1 MSGYIEYGEPFWTG
15 FRNAKE
21 IIGGEPPPPEMQHLL
36 AIATMST
43 TWLYDVEDM
52 GDPILT
58 IAQGGHWPRLSPD
71 GEWLLVGQNLYS
83 TRSGDLLD
91 TVPTA
96 FSHSTSFSHDRSMA
110 VIIVGNTP
118 TLVSTDDWQPLLGAP
133 SLSGYAMGSVG
144 EYALLARNTFAEGD
158 KYLVH
163 TTSAPS
169 EILLDITDF
178 SWKSYANIPNHHFTT
193 GTACTAANGNLIARA
208 GQSVGYYPIDAIGE
222 DLSPYFIDSP
232 TASFVSIM
240 PGGLL
245 IATGARGDGY
255 SGRNGGFNIY
265 NPSDGM
271 DIVFSGTIAGYP
283 FGGFPGRA
291 TQVEFTTNG
300 EYFIASEGM
309 QYDVYLGSGRLL
321 AYRTADWSP
330 ATIPVSMGVVAVD
343 VASRIL
349 QRTE

>member
-1 MSGYIEYGEPFWTG
+1 MSEYIEYGEPFWTG

-52 GDPILT
+52 GDPVLT

-71 GEWLLVGQNLYS
+71 GEWLLIGQNLYS

-110 VIIVGNTP
+110 VIVVGNSS

-133 SLSGYAMGSVG
+133 SLDGHATGSVG
-144 EYALLARNTFAEGD
+144 EYTSLARNTFTEGD

-163 TTSAPS
+163 TASRPS
-169 EILLDITDF
+169 QLLLDLTDF
-178 SWKSYANIPNHHFTT
+178 SWKSYANIPTYLFST
-193 GTACTAANGNLIARA
+193 GTNCTAANGNLIASA
-208 GQSVGYYPIDAIGE
+208 GQTVGYYPIDAVGE
-222 DLSPYFIDSP
+222 DLSPYFADS
-232 TASFVSIM
+232 ANAKFVSIM
-240 PGGLL
+240 PDGHL

-255 SGRNGGFNIY
+255 SGRDGGFNVY

-271 DIVFSGTIAGYP
+271 DIVFSGDIAGYP

-291 TQVEFTTNG
+291 AQVEFTTNG

-309 QYDVYLGSGRLL
+309 QLGDYLGSGQLL
-321 AYRTADWSP
+321 AYHTADWSP
-330 ATIPVSMGVVAVD
+330 ATLPVSTGVVAVD